1 MNTHARCPAQ
11 TGAMAWPPQFPP
23 TCPGWRSPGP
33 CPGHYPASSHGV
45 TQHEAHGGSPEA
57 QASPARGSQL
67 CPSRV
72 PPSNP
77 RPCGCPPPPT
87 NQARGWGPRSAGP
100 AHPGSPGRRTALLMV
115 APQQLLLRASG
126 CRLRFTKRFQRVT
139 RCGKLRLEACPPPPT
154 RPWAVNRH
162 GRFRCRPLSS
172 PQTHRP
178 SPRGGSSHFSS
189 FPGSGGWGQP
199 CAIPALSPVASC
211 PGMPLPG
218 SPPLSFPSFT
228 LASSKRSLPVKS
240 SSRGSS

>member
-11 TGAMAWPPQFPP
+11 TGAMARPPQFPP
-23 TCPGWRSPGP
+23 TCPSWRSPGP
-33 CPGHYPASSHGV
+33 CPGHYPASSRGV

-115 APQQLLLRASG
+115 APQQPLLRASG

-139 RCGKLRLEACPPPPT
+139 RCGKLGLEACPPPPT

-178 SPRGGSSHFSS
+178 LPQGRLLSFLLLPRVWGVGAALCNSSPQPRGFLPRNAPPRQSSS
-189 FPGSGGWGQP
+189 F
-199 CAIPALSPVASC
+199 I
-211 PGMPLPG
+211 
-218 SPPLSFPSFT
+218 
-228 LASSKRSLPVKS
+228 SLLH
-240 SSRGSS
+240 SRFF

>member
-1 MNTHARCPAQ
+1 
-11 TGAMAWPPQFPP
+11 MAWPPQFPP

-33 CPGHYPASSHGV
+33 CPGHYPASSRGV
-45 TQHEAHGGSPEA
+45 TQHEAHGGSLEA

-115 APQQLLLRASG
+115 APEQPLLRASG

-139 RCGKLRLEACPPPPT
+139 RCGKLGLEACPPPPT

-178 SPRGGSSHFSS
+178 LPQGRLLSFLLLPRVWGVGAALCNSSPQPRGFLPRNAPPRQSSS
-189 FPGSGGWGQP
+189 F
-199 CAIPALSPVASC
+199 I
-211 PGMPLPG
+211 
-218 SPPLSFPSFT
+218 
-228 LASSKRSLPVKS
+228 SLLH
-240 SSRGSS
+240 SRFF